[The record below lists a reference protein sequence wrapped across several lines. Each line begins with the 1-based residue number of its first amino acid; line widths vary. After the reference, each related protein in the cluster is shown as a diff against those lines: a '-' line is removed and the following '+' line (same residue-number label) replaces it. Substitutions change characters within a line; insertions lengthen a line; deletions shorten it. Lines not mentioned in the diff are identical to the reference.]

1 MSEQPD
7 KKFDDCD
14 LCRFFSRRWGHIGS
28 ICRICTIGE
37 FFQEKINDGPPDD
50 DELMRMYARMPK
62 DE

>member
-1 MSEQPD
+1 MTEPIE

-14 LCRFFSRRWGHIGS
+14 MCQFFSRKWGHLGAY
-28 ICRICTIGE
+28 CRICTIGE
-37 FFQEKINDGPPDD
+37 FFQEKINDAPPDD